1 MTIPGRRNGSGKGI
15 VWEQKES
22 QLDLA
27 KESKPEERMVGEN
40 RAAETHRDF
49 PNQGKKKVV
58 FYLSMIR
65 RHRRLLST
73 KSDLCFKGLC

>member
-1 MTIPGRRNGSGKGI
+1 MTIPGRGNGSGKGI

-49 PNQGKKKVV
+49 PNQEKKKKLY
-58 FYLSMIR
+58 FTLA
-65 RHRRLLST
+65 
-73 KSDLCFKGLC
+73 